1 MESFHQAWNLVL
13 DICKDKMTDIAF
25 NTWLIKIKPSSLNL
39 GDKLVKLE
47 VPNDFYKKT
56 IENCYI
62 KILKE
67 AFKEV
72 FGIDFDIQIIC
83 YQEKKDNESSN
94 DNFSNSFSFDNFV
107 VGASN
112 KFAHAAA
119 LAVANNPAENYNPLF
134 IYGSSGLGKTHLLYA
149 IRNYLLKNKPKFVS
163 VYVRGDDF
171 TNELIDSIRCGSTTD
186 FHIKYRKA
194 DLLLVDDIQF
204 IAGKTS
210 TQEEFFH
217 TFNSLYEAKK
227 QIVLTSDKSPREI
240 QTLEERLKTRFE
252 SGLIADI
259 QPPDFETR
267 IAIIKRKSEE
277 LNIDISDEVC
287 DMLASRLQSN
297 IRQLEGAVKKIKAR
311 DILGGNFEPLDI
323 AEESVRNVLDES
335 DSIHALVSKII
346 NEVAQDN
353 GITYDDIIS
362 HKRSAKISSAR
373 KIAAKRIRKSTSLSL
388 SEIGKILGG
397 RDHATVIHLIS

>member
-1 MESFHQAWNLVL
+1 
-13 DICKDKMTDIAF
+13 
-25 NTWLIKIKPSSLNL
+25 
-39 GDKLVKLE
+39 
-47 VPNDFYKKT
+47 
-56 IENCYI
+56 
-62 KILKE
+62 
-67 AFKEV
+67 
-72 FGIDFDIQIIC
+72 
-83 YQEKKDNESSN
+83 
-94 DNFSNSFSFDNFV
+94 
-107 VGASN
+107 
-112 KFAHAAA
+112 
-119 LAVANNPAENYNPLF
+119 
-134 IYGSSGLGKTHLLYA
+134 
-149 IRNYLLKNKPKFVS
+149 
-163 VYVRGDDF
+163 
-171 TNELIDSIRCGSTTD
+171 
-186 FHIKYRKA
+186 
-194 DLLLVDDIQF
+194 
-204 IAGKTS
+204 
-210 TQEEFFH
+210 
-217 TFNSLYEAKK
+217 
-227 QIVLTSDKSPREI
+227 LTSDKSPREI

-353 GITYDDIIS
+353 GITYEDIIS